1 MLAAIK
7 KPAPLNVVAGRAR
20 LAILAAAWAVFVL
33 AVYCPDV
40 GRGFV
45 KDDFTW
51 IRAAKGAIA
60 QPADL
65 IVPREPGFYRP
76 LVTASFALDYASH
89 RWQPRGYGWTNVAL
103 YVACTAAVGILALAI
118 GLSEYAAIMAAF
130 LWAVNPH
137 GINMAVLWLSGR
149 TALCLTLFSVLAAS
163 AFARRR
169 FGWGAVAIALALASK
184 EEAVVLPFVLLAWT
198 WMLDDRH
205 RIPARAV
212 IAAVLPLAVYGVFR
226 TMTPAFTPAKA
237 PSFYRF
243 ATDPIVLIRNVTAY
257 LDRSATLVIAAT
269 LLVLAIGD
277 RWFESDTT
285 LKRIVRLS
293 AVWWAG
299 MLAITVWLPVR
310 SSLYA
315 VCPSVGSA
323 LVGAVLIEQVRRRTS
338 DMRRSLVEPAL
349 AATLVLT
356 IPIYQIRNDA
366 WVEGARVSQRTLVA
380 IRSNADALP
389 TRGRIVLA
397 DDPGATVSNF
407 RNAFGD
413 LTTEAL
419 QTAFNR
425 QWDASIVDD
434 DSAPSQDVIARY
446 QLDRGRIVATVPP
459 QYATPR

>member
-1 MLAAIK
+1 M
-7 KPAPLNVVAGRAR
+7 
-20 LAILAAAWAVFVL
+20 L
-33 AVYCPDV
+33 AVYCPDI

-60 QPADL
+60 RPSTFL
-65 IVPREPGFYRP
+65 IPSEPGFYRP

-89 RWQPRGYGWTNVAL
+89 RWQPRGYGWTNLAL
-103 YVACTAAVGILALAI
+103 YALCAAAVGVLAVAV
-118 GLSEYAAIMAAF
+118 GLPEYAAVTAAF

-169 FGWGAVAIALALASK
+169 FAWGAVAIALALASK
-184 EEAVVLPFVLLAWT
+184 EEAVLLPFVLLAWT
-198 WMLDDRH
+198 WVLEDG
-205 RIPARAV
+205 IPARAV
-212 IAAVLPLAVYGVFR
+212 IAALLPLAVYGVLR
-226 TMTPAFTPAKA
+226 TFTPAFTPATA

-243 ATDPIVLIRNVTAY
+243 ATDPILLLRNAAEY
-257 LDRSATLVIAAT
+257 FDRSATLVVAAA
-269 LLVLAIGD
+269 LLVFAIGN
-277 RWFESDTT
+277 RSFESDTT
-285 LKRIVRLS
+285 LKKIVRLS
-293 AVWWAG
+293 VVWWAG
-299 MLAITVWLPVR
+299 MLAITIWLPVR

-323 LVGAVLIEQVRRRTS
+323 LIGAVLIEQVRRRTS
-338 DMRRSLVEPAL
+338 DIRRSLIEPVL
-349 AATLVLT
+349 AVSLVLT

-366 WVEGARVSQRTLVA
+366 WVEGARVSQRTLTA
-380 IRSNADALP
+380 IRSNADELP
-389 TRGRIVLA
+389 MRGTIVLA
-397 DDPGATVSNF
+397 DEHGATVSNF

-425 QWDASIVDD
+425 EWDGLIVDD
-434 DSAPSQDVIARY
+434 DNAPSQHVIARY
-446 QLDRGRIVATVPP
+446 RLDRGRIVAMVPP
-459 QYATPR
+459 Q

>member
-1 MLAAIK
+1 MLTLRHVR
-7 KPAPLNVVAGRAR
+7 PAGLTV
-20 LAILAAAWAVFVL
+20 LAAAWALFVL

-51 IRAAKGAIA
+51 IRAAKRAIA
-60 QPADL
+60 QPSDL

-76 LVTASFALDYASH
+76 LVTVSFALDYASH

-103 YVACTAAVGILALAI
+103 YVACTAAVGILASAI
-118 GLSEYAAIMAAF
+118 GLSEYAAVMAAF

-184 EEAVVLPFVLLAWT
+184 EEAVVLPLVLLAWT

-205 RIPARAV
+205 RIPRRAA
-212 IAAVLPLAVYGVFR
+212 IAASVPVAVYGVLR
-226 TMTPAFTPAKA
+226 TMTPAFTPATA

-243 ATDPIVLIRNVTAY
+243 TTDPIVLLRNVAAY
-257 LDRSATLVIAAT
+257 LDRSTTLVVAATLV
-269 LLVLAIGD
+269 VFAIGS
-277 RWFESDTT
+277 RSFESDTA
-285 LKRIVRLS
+285 LKKVIGLS
-293 AVWWAG
+293 AAWWAG

-315 VCPSVGSA
+315 VCPSVASA
-323 LVGAVLIEQVRRRTS
+323 LIGASLIEQVRRRTS
-338 DMRRSLVEPAL
+338 DTRRSVIEPVL
-349 AATLVLT
+349 AATLVLA
-356 IPIYQIRNDA
+356 IPIYQIRNDR
-366 WVEGARVSQRTLVA
+366 WVEGARVSQRTLAA
-380 IRSNADALP
+380 IRSNAGELP
-389 TRGRIVLA
+389 TRGTIVLA
-397 DDPGATVSNF
+397 DERGATVSNF

-413 LTTEAL
+413 LTSEAL

-425 QWDASIVDD
+425 QWDAVIVVD
-434 DSAPSQDVIARY
+434 DSAPSHDVIARY
-446 QLDRGRIVATVPP
+446 RFDRGRIVATVPP
-459 QYATPR
+459 PR